1 MPKLRLALVGYGNAA
16 NLHLPGYRQLGPE
29 RCEVVAV
36 CGHSR
41 ERAQAYAEKN
51 GIPHAFGSLTEL
63 LADVEVDAVD
73 LVVPNHVH
81 RQYAIEAAQAGKHV
95 IVEKPLT
102 GYFGEADTP
111 EDEMVGK
118 TVPKRHMLERV
129 VADCDAI
136 LEAVKAAG
144 VKLCYA
150 ENWCYAPA
158 FTKLRRLVN
167 VAGGTILRLEAE
179 ESHSGSP
186 SIYAK
191 QWRTAGG
198 GSLNLK
204 GSHPLGAVLQLKL
217 EEGER
222 KFGRPIRPATV
233 FCETGNLTHIAAF
246 TKEETHYLKTGWK
259 DVEDW
264 GVMVITFED
273 GSVAEIKAAD
283 TTLGGVHNYL
293 EAYLS
298 NARIRAN
305 INPNDA
311 CVAYAPA
318 DHIFGDEYLTEKI
331 ETKGGWSCASPDDAW
346 MQGYAH
352 EIADFVEAIA
362 EDREPLSGAVL
373 ARDVSIVLYAAYVSA
388 EEGRRMEVKL

>member
-36 CGHSR
+36 CGHSL
-41 ERAQAYAEKN
+41 ERAQAYADKHA
-51 GIPHAFGSLTEL
+51 IPHAFGSLTEL
-63 LADVEVDAVD
+63 LASVDVDAVD

-102 GYFGEADTP
+102 GYFGDPNTA

-118 TVPKRHMLERV
+118 TVSKRHMLERV
-129 VADCDAI
+129 IADCDAI
-136 LEAVKAAG
+136 LDAVKAAG

-186 SIYAK
+186 SIYA
-191 QWRTAGG
+191 
-198 GSLNLK
+198 
-204 GSHPLGAVLQLKL
+204 
-217 EEGER
+217 
-222 KFGRPIRPATV
+222 
-233 FCETGNLTHIAAF
+233 
-246 TKEETHYLKTGWK
+246 
-259 DVEDW
+259 
-264 GVMVITFED
+264 
-273 GSVAEIKAAD
+273 AD

-298 NARIRAN
+298 NARVRAN

-352 EIADFVEAIA
+352 EIADFVGAIA
-362 EDREPLSGAVL
+362 EDREPLSGAIL

-388 EEGRRMEVKL
+388 EEGRRVEVKL